1 MANHATTT
9 LIGVVFVIGSSYLY
23 DELVAQEALIVS
35 TPCEICSGNDS
46 HPPSFG
52 GQDQPIILPPALSPI
67 AKGRHVDGA
76 PATLRRP
83 IRAAIQRPPNDELI
97 LLVTVVPGT

>member
-9 LIGVVFVIGSSYLY
+9 LIGVLLIAGPASLY
-23 DELVAQEALIVS
+23 DELLVVVDIVS
-35 TPCEICSGNDS
+35 TPCEICSGND
-46 HPPSFG
+46 HHLPPLG

-67 AKGRHVDGA
+67 AEGRHVDGV

-83 IRAAIQRPPNDELI
+83 NRAASKWPTNDELI